1 MAKYPLHS
9 LDHPTRSP
17 SLRNLSKVLVLLA
30 VLLVASQL
38 MAKPSNKWR
47 IKFNHEAKSSGEIV
61 FSVEPI
67 GMEPIEVHAQI
78 EEGMGEN
85 KVAKVVRDAFRAQLP
100 KERFHVER
108 DDGEDVLVKR
118 RRGEVN
124 FDLHL
129 KNSSVENLQI
139 KLKRE

>member
-1 MAKYPLHS
+1 MYPLHS

-17 SLRNLSKVLVLLA
+17 SLQNLSKVFVLLA

-47 IKFNHEAKSSGEIV
+47 IKFNHGAKSSGEIV

-108 DDGEDVLVKR
+108 DDGEDVLVKKR
-118 RRGEVN
+118 HGEVN